1 MPHMRSVL
9 MFFVLKKQVR
19 SRSEAGCVYLCP
31 LPFRL
36 DFDRTGLGQAP
47 RLSDHLPVGF
57 RVTERAS
64 LAGNVSFSS
73 SSSRW
78 SAQCQSTFSS
88 VGVVADAFFRA
99 ALSLEDCGWLAEV
112 LICKG
117 PCWSKLAVSTE
128 SLHLPVMLKF
138 ADYNERLSL
147 RHAGC
152 TQRGTKCVSRIRRS
166 SSPANSR
173 WPDHL
178 PRHKA
183 NAPRACCVSVSH
195 CRPGV
200 RSTCRLV

>member
-1 MPHMRSVL
+1 VYASVP
-9 MFFVLKKQVR
+9 
-19 SRSEAGCVYLCP
+19 CP
-31 LPFRL
+31 SGWI
-36 DFDRTGLGQAP
+36 FDRTGLGQAR

-88 VGVVADAFFRA
+88 VGLVADAFFRA

-117 PCWSKLAVSTE
+117 PCWSRLAVSME
-128 SLHLPVMLKF
+128 SLHLLVMLKF
-138 ADYNERLSL
+138 ADYNEHLGL
-147 RHAGC
+147 RHADR
-152 TQRGTKCVSRIRRS
+152 TRRGTKFCSRIRRS
-166 SSPANSR
+166 SSPADLQ
-173 WPDHL
+173 WPHPL
-178 PRHKA
+178 PRHIA
-183 NAPRACCVSVSH
+183 NARCACSASASH

-200 RSTCRLV
+200 QQSYRAV